1 MVVRRISQVCRKRGF
16 TLIEIMIVIAV
27 IGILS
32 MVLVPKVGAI
42 KLQSKNKSVSTNA
55 LLVRTY
61 LENRAGKDG
70 ISYHKSISENK
81 TSAEALVS
89 LVNNVA
95 SEMSSKFYG
104 SNALINPFTDAN
116 SVYPQGNVSSGTS
129 STNSSVIIYYC
140 EDTLPSSNN
149 DIINGSSL
157 PKGTGFAGNVV
168 AVIYSTGYV
177 LYGLNNSGEIINP
190 PYIIKFP
197 PASTSSSGSGGSS
210 GDDGGDSG
218 NGGGSGNTIG
228 DFFEANCLNVF
239 GDSSSEINLG
249 NGSTNMNIT
258 GSAYLQG
265 KKITFQQNTN
275 VNGDFNILGVGSG
288 SSVVTGNGGNNTV
301 KVTGQTNFQAYN
313 MTFKSNLQTSSNI
326 SILGINSV
334 TFDNVGINA
343 QFNSG
348 SVQIQSNKDINFYSG
363 VNVANSKFYVVA
375 GGNNYFNNTGG
386 NLTLDNGSSAY
397 IQSGQNTQFYYAVNS
412 EAPITMIAGNNLDFG
427 NNGQSVNING
437 KTYLKA
443 ENTVSILRSVTL
455 GDTYI
460 DADTFNYGHSNINTS
475 SLKTHVNSFSHDQ
488 YGGSLNPGYTQVSEK
503 EPTVPEAVAP
513 STSISEITTTRLI
526 KTLKNTNYTSGY
538 DTTTY
543 PGIAFC
549 MVKGSDTNALKQALQ
564 ASNINSSMYK
574 FLIIDGDC
582 AINKNA
588 NINNGEDMIL
598 SNFIIYCAGKMSF
611 PSNSNLANVTFNNSS
626 IIAKSMDTKLQSTFT
641 ITQPS
646 STQYTASI
654 KNEINDICEQYLN

>member
-1 MVVRRISQVCRKRGF
+1 MCRKRGF

-70 ISYHKSISENK
+70 ISYHKSIGENK
-81 TSAEALVS
+81 TSAEAFAS

-104 SNALINPFTDAN
+104 SNALTNPFN
-116 SVYPQGNVSSGTS
+116 GSSSIVYSQGNVTNRSHVVSSI
-129 STNSSVIIYYC
+129 IIYYC
-140 EDTLPSSNN
+140 TDTLPSSN
-149 DIINGSSL
+149 DEISGSTIL
-157 PKGTGFAGNVV
+157 PKGTDFVGNVI

-177 LYGLNNSGEIINP
+177 LYGLDDSGEIINP

-197 PASTSSSGSGGSS
+197 SASTSSSGGGGSS
-210 GDDGGDSG
+210 EGGGDD
-218 NGGGSGNTIG
+218 SGNTIG
-228 DFFEANCLNVF
+228 DFFGANCLNVF
-239 GDSSSEINLG
+239 GDSSDEINLG

-265 KKITFQQNTN
+265 KKVTFQQNTT
-275 VNGDFNILGVGSG
+275 VNGDLNILGVGSG
-288 SSVVTGNGGNNTV
+288 SSVVTGNGGNNTI

-313 MTFKSNLQTSSNI
+313 MTFKSNLQTYSNV
-326 SILGINSV
+326 SILGTNSV
-334 TFDNVGINA
+334 TFDNASIDA
-343 QFNSG
+343 EFNNG
-348 SVQIQSNKDINFYSG
+348 NVQIQSNKDINFYSG
-363 VNVANSKFYVVA
+363 VNAANSKFYAVA
-375 GGNNYFNNTGG
+375 GGNNYFNNTSG
-386 NLTLDNGSSAY
+386 NLTLDNESSAY
-397 IQSGQNTQFYYAVNS
+397 IQSGENTQFYYKVDS
-412 EAPITMIAGNNLDFG
+412 TAPVTMIAGNNLDFG

-443 ENTVSILRSVTL
+443 ENIISILRSVTL
-455 GDTYI
+455 GYTYI
-460 DADTFNYGHSNINTS
+460 DADTFNYGYAHIRTS
-475 SLKTHVNSFSHDQ
+475 SLSTCVNNFSHGNGATLTPD
-488 YGGSLNPGYTQVSEK
+488 YTAVSERN
-503 EPTVPEAVAP
+503 PTVPEAVAP
-513 STSISEITTTRLI
+513 STSISEITTTRQV

-543 PGIAFC
+543 PGIAFSI
-549 MVKGSDTNALKQALQ
+549 VKGSDTNALKQALQ
-564 ASNINSSMYK
+564 ASNVDSNIYK

-582 AINKNA
+582 TLDW
-588 NINNGEDMIL
+588 NIGSNNF
-598 SNFIIYCAGKMSF
+598 SNFIIYCTGTINLNYIDLSF
-611 PSNSNLANVTFNNSS
+611 SNSTIITKNANIKPSS
-626 IIAKSMDTKLQSTFT
+626 AFT

-654 KNEINDICEQYLN
+654 KNEINDICDQYLN